1 MPALD
6 VPPRHST
13 LGRVITGLMAFTVL
27 WGLFVGVHPQ
37 PSPRVQMVMLLAM
50 ALLTVAALWLRRRDR
65 CAYERRLAREAAAR
79 AVVED
84 RLVIAR
90 ELHDVVSGSL
100 GAITVRSAVAQRL
113 ETGPEGL
120 RRALHDVEE
129 TSREATDGLRR
140 MLSVLREDSA
150 PSTPEDPKART
161 GGWAPR
167 AGGAGGD
174 GGVVEADLE
183 HALARAVRRA
193 RRAGVMVEAEV
204 EDEAGDGS
212 CDIRRVRG
220 VRPSGVGEVAARVV
234 EEALTNTVRHAGPT
248 RARVV
253 VRREGARL
261 RVAVVDDGPATG
273 WEPHPGAGQGLR
285 GLHERLTALG
295 GTLAAGPRAD
305 APGFTIE
312 AILPIPT
319 DDTAEATSSTR
330 GSGDST
336 GPERRPASE
345 SPGTDPRSDRGNP

>member
-1 MPALD
+1 M
-6 VPPRHST
+6 
-13 LGRVITGLMAFTVL
+13 LGSVVTNCLILLVVAIMV
-27 WGLFVGVHPQ
+27 VGV
-37 PSPRVQMVMLLAM
+37 SPTPTPPVRAGVLAV
-50 ALLTVAALWLRRRDR
+50 VAGLVVSALWLRRRDR
-65 CAYERRLAREAAAR
+65 RGYERALTREVAAR
-79 AVVED
+79 AVAED

-140 MLSVLREDSA
+140 MLSVLREESA

-167 AGGAGGD
+167 AGGAGGDGAGGD

-193 RRAGVMVEAEV
+193 RRAGVTVEVEV
-204 EDEAGDGS
+204 EDEVGDGS
-212 CDIRRVRG
+212 CGIRGVRG
-220 VRPSGVGEVAARVV
+220 ARPSGVGEVMARVV

-253 VRREGARL
+253 VRQEGARL
-261 RVAVVDDGPATG
+261 RVAVVDDGPAPG
-273 WEPHPGAGQGLR
+273 WEPRPGAGQGLR
-285 GLHERLTALG
+285 GLRERVEALG
-295 GTLAAGPRAD
+295 GTLTAGAGFSVEAVLPLPSFPSLLAAQPDRGGGPGDHPAAGPAGSFGASSSPSPERAD
-305 APGFTIE
+305 AG
-312 AILPIPT
+312 
-319 DDTAEATSSTR
+319 SRR
-330 GSGDST
+330 G
-336 GPERRPASE
+336 
-345 SPGTDPRSDRGNP
+345 

>member
-1 MPALD
+1 M
-6 VPPRHST
+6 
-13 LGRVITGLMAFTVL
+13 LGSVVTNCLILLVVAIMV
-27 WGLFVGVHPQ
+27 VGV
-37 PSPRVQMVMLLAM
+37 SPTPTPPVRAGVLAV
-50 ALLTVAALWLRRRDR
+50 VAGLVVSALWLRRRDR
-65 CAYERRLAREAAAR
+65 RSYERALAREVAAR
-79 AVVED
+79 AVAED

-140 MLSVLREDSA
+140 MLSVLREESA
-150 PSTPEDPKART
+150 
-161 GGWAPR
+161 
-167 AGGAGGD
+167 GAGGD

-253 VRREGARL
+253 VRQEGSRL
-261 RVAVVDDGPATG
+261 RVAVVDDGPVPG
-273 WEPHPGAGQGLR
+273 WEPRPGAGQGLR
-285 GLHERLTALG
+285 GLRERVEALG
-295 GTLAAGPRAD
+295 GTLTAGAGFSVEAVLPLPSVPSLLAAQPDRGGGPGDHPAAGPAGSFGASSSPSPEHAD
-305 APGFTIE
+305 A
-312 AILPIPT
+312 
-319 DDTAEATSSTR
+319 
-330 GSGDST
+330 GSRHG
-336 GPERRPASE
+336 
-345 SPGTDPRSDRGNP
+345 

>member
-1 MPALD
+1 M
-6 VPPRHST
+6 
-13 LGRVITGLMAFTVL
+13 LGSVVTNCLILLVVAIMV
-27 WGLFVGVHPQ
+27 VGV
-37 PSPRVQMVMLLAM
+37 SPTPTPPVRAGVLAV
-50 ALLTVAALWLRRRDR
+50 VAGLVVSALWLRRRDR
-65 CAYERRLAREAAAR
+65 RSYERALAREVAAR
-79 AVVED
+79 AVAED

-140 MLSVLREDSA
+140 MLSVLREESA
-150 PSTPEDPKART
+150 
-161 GGWAPR
+161 
-167 AGGAGGD
+167 GAGGD

-193 RRAGVMVEAEV
+193 RRAGVTVEVEV

-220 VRPSGVGEVAARVV
+220 ARPSGVEEVAARVV

-253 VRREGARL
+253 VRQEGARL
-261 RVAVVDDGPATG
+261 RVAVVDDGPVPG
-273 WEPHPGAGQGLR
+273 WEPRPGAGQGLR
-285 GLHERLTALG
+285 GLRERVEALG
-295 GTLAAGPRAD
+295 GTLTAGAGRAPVGDAGGADGSAGAGFSVEAVLPLPSFPSLLAAQPDRGGGPGDHPAAGPAGSFGASSSPSPEHAD
-305 APGFTIE
+305 A
-312 AILPIPT
+312 
-319 DDTAEATSSTR
+319 
-330 GSGDST
+330 GSRHG
-336 GPERRPASE
+336 
-345 SPGTDPRSDRGNP
+345 

>member
-1 MPALD
+1 M
-6 VPPRHST
+6 
-13 LGRVITGLMAFTVL
+13 LGSVVTNCLILLVVAIMV
-27 WGLFVGVHPQ
+27 VGV
-37 PSPRVQMVMLLAM
+37 SPTPTPPVRAGVLAV
-50 ALLTVAALWLRRRDR
+50 VAGLVVSALWLRRRDR
-65 CAYERRLAREAAAR
+65 RGYERALTREVAAR
-79 AVVED
+79 AVAED

-140 MLSVLREDSA
+140 MLSVLREESA
-150 PSTPEDPKART
+150 
-161 GGWAPR
+161 
-167 AGGAGGD
+167 GAGGD

-193 RRAGVMVEAEV
+193 RRAGVTVEVEV

-220 VRPSGVGEVAARVV
+220 ARPSGAGVAARVV
-234 EEALTNTVRHAGPT
+234 EEALTNIVRHAGPT

-261 RVAVVDDGPATG
+261 RVAVVDDGPVPG
-273 WEPHPGAGQGLR
+273 WEPRLGAGQGLR
-285 GLHERLTALG
+285 GLRERVEALG
-295 GTLAAGPRAD
+295 GTLTAGAGRAPVGDAGGADGSAGAGFSVEAVLPLPSVPSLLAAQPDRGGGPGDHPAAGPAGSFGASSSPSPERAD
-305 APGFTIE
+305 A
-312 AILPIPT
+312 
-319 DDTAEATSSTR
+319 
-330 GSGDST
+330 GSRHG
-336 GPERRPASE
+336 
-345 SPGTDPRSDRGNP
+345 

>member
-1 MPALD
+1 M
-6 VPPRHST
+6 
-13 LGRVITGLMAFTVL
+13 LGSVVTNCLILLVVAIMV
-27 WGLFVGVHPQ
+27 VGV
-37 PSPRVQMVMLLAM
+37 SPTPTPPVRAGVLAV
-50 ALLTVAALWLRRRDR
+50 VAGLVVSALWLRRRDR
-65 CAYERRLAREAAAR
+65 RSYERALAREVAAR
-79 AVVED
+79 AVAED

-140 MLSVLREDSA
+140 MLSVLREESA
-150 PSTPEDPKART
+150 
-161 GGWAPR
+161 
-167 AGGAGGD
+167 GAGGD

-193 RRAGVMVEAEV
+193 RRAGVTVEVEV

-220 VRPSGVGEVAARVV
+220 ARPSGAGVAARVV
-234 EEALTNTVRHAGPT
+234 EEALTNIVRHAGPT

-261 RVAVVDDGPATG
+261 RVAVVDDGPVPG
-273 WEPHPGAGQGLR
+273 WEPRLGAGQGLR
-285 GLHERLTALG
+285 GLRERVEALG
-295 GTLAAGPRAD
+295 GTLTAGAGFSVEAVLPLPSFPSLLAAQPDRGGGPGDHPAAGPAGSFGASSSPSPERAD
-305 APGFTIE
+305 AG
-312 AILPIPT
+312 
-319 DDTAEATSSTR
+319 SRR
-330 GSGDST
+330 G
-336 GPERRPASE
+336 
-345 SPGTDPRSDRGNP
+345 

>member
-1 MPALD
+1 M
-6 VPPRHST
+6 
-13 LGRVITGLMAFTVL
+13 LGSVVTNCLILLVVAIMV
-27 WGLFVGVHPQ
+27 VGV
-37 PSPRVQMVMLLAM
+37 SPTPPPPVRAGVLAV
-50 ALLTVAALWLRRRDR
+50 VAGLVVSALWLRRRDR
-65 CAYERRLAREAAAR
+65 RSYERALTREVAAR
-79 AVVED
+79 AVAED

-193 RRAGVMVEAEV
+193 RRTEIG
-204 EDEAGDGS
+204 
-212 CDIRRVRG
+212 
-220 VRPSGVGEVAARVV
+220 
-234 EEALTNTVRHAGPT
+234 
-248 RARVV
+248 RAHV
-253 VRREGARL
+253 
-261 RVAVVDDGPATG
+261 
-273 WEPHPGAGQGLR
+273 
-285 GLHERLTALG
+285 
-295 GTLAAGPRAD
+295 
-305 APGFTIE
+305 
-312 AILPIPT
+312 
-319 DDTAEATSSTR
+319 
-330 GSGDST
+330 
-336 GPERRPASE
+336 
-345 SPGTDPRSDRGNP
+345 

>member
-1 MPALD
+1 M
-6 VPPRHST
+6 
-13 LGRVITGLMAFTVL
+13 LGSVVTNCLILLVVAIMV
-27 WGLFVGVHPQ
+27 VGV
-37 PSPRVQMVMLLAM
+37 SPTPTPPVRAGVLAV
-50 ALLTVAALWLRRRDR
+50 VAGLVVSALWLRRRDR
-65 CAYERRLAREAAAR
+65 RSYERALAREVAAR
-79 AVVED
+79 AVAED

-140 MLSVLREDSA
+140 MLSVLREESA
-150 PSTPEDPKART
+150 
-161 GGWAPR
+161 
-167 AGGAGGD
+167 GAGGD

-253 VRREGARL
+253 VRQEGSRL
-261 RVAVVDDGPATG
+261 RVAVVDDGPVPG
-273 WEPHPGAGQGLR
+273 WEPRPGAGQGLR
-285 GLHERLTALG
+285 GLRERVEALG
-295 GTLAAGPRAD
+295 GTLTAGAGFSVEAVLPLPSVPSLLAAQPDRGGGPGDHPAAGPAGSFGASSSPSPERAD
-305 APGFTIE
+305 A
-312 AILPIPT
+312 
-319 DDTAEATSSTR
+319 
-330 GSGDST
+330 GSRHG
-336 GPERRPASE
+336 
-345 SPGTDPRSDRGNP
+345 

>member
-1 MPALD
+1 M
-6 VPPRHST
+6 
-13 LGRVITGLMAFTVL
+13 LGSVVTNCLILLVVAIMV
-27 WGLFVGVHPQ
+27 VGV
-37 PSPRVQMVMLLAM
+37 SPTPTPPVRAGVLAV
-50 ALLTVAALWLRRRDR
+50 VAGLVVSALWLRRRDR
-65 CAYERRLAREAAAR
+65 RSYERALAREVAAR
-79 AVVED
+79 AVAED

-140 MLSVLREDSA
+140 MLSVLREESA
-150 PSTPEDPKART
+150 
-161 GGWAPR
+161 
-167 AGGAGGD
+167 GAGGD

-193 RRAGVMVEAEV
+193 RRAGVTVEVEV

-220 VRPSGVGEVAARVV
+220 ARPSGAGVAARVV
-234 EEALTNTVRHAGPT
+234 EEALTNIVRHAGPT

-261 RVAVVDDGPATG
+261 RVAVVDDGPVPG
-273 WEPHPGAGQGLR
+273 WEPRLGAGQGLR
-285 GLHERLTALG
+285 GLRERVEALG
-295 GTLAAGPRAD
+295 GTLTAGAGFSVEAVLPLPSVPSLLAAQPDRGGGPGDHPAAGPAGSFGASSSPSPERAD
-305 APGFTIE
+305 A
-312 AILPIPT
+312 
-319 DDTAEATSSTR
+319 
-330 GSGDST
+330 GSRHG
-336 GPERRPASE
+336 
-345 SPGTDPRSDRGNP
+345 

>member
-1 MPALD
+1 M
-6 VPPRHST
+6 
-13 LGRVITGLMAFTVL
+13 LGSVVTNCLILLVVAIMV
-27 WGLFVGVHPQ
+27 VGV
-37 PSPRVQMVMLLAM
+37 SPTPPPPVRAGVLAV
-50 ALLTVAALWLRRRDR
+50 VAGLVVSALWLRRRDR
-65 CAYERRLAREAAAR
+65 RSYERALTREVAAR
-79 AVVED
+79 AVAED

-161 GGWAPR
+161 GGWTPR

-193 RRAGVMVEAEV
+193 RRAGVTVEVEV
-204 EDEAGDGS
+204 EDEADDGS
-212 CDIRRVRG
+212 CGIRGVRG
-220 VRPSGVGEVAARVV
+220 ARPSGVGEVMARVV

-253 VRREGARL
+253 VRQEGARL
-261 RVAVVDDGPATG
+261 RVAVVDDGPAPG
-273 WEPHPGAGQGLR
+273 WEPRPGAGQGLR
-285 GLHERLTALG
+285 GLRERVEALG
-295 GTLAAGPRAD
+295 GTLTAGAGFSVEAVLPLPSFPSLLAALPDRGGGPGDHPAAGPAGSFGTSSS
-305 APGFTIE
+305 PSPE
-312 AILPIPT
+312 H
-319 DDTAEATSSTR
+319 AEA
-330 GSGDST
+330 GSRHG
-336 GPERRPASE
+336 
-345 SPGTDPRSDRGNP
+345 